1 MNGTMIQD
9 KLVRFAGVE
18 FECVDEGFGENMPV
32 DVVVR
37 PEDWYIFPDSDASQI
52 SGIVTSSIFKGVH
65 YEMVVEANGYEFI
78 VQDYHHFAVGEQVGL
93 LIKPFDIHIMKKERV
108 CNTFEGELI
117 DGTHVEFL
125 GCTFECLPVADIE
138 PGAKVKV
145 QVDFKDIILQ
155 DNEEDGTLTGD
166 VRFILYKGDHYHLT
180 VSSDWGEDI
189 FVDTN
194 DVWDNGDHVGISIL
208 PESIK
213 VTQVVES

>member
-1 MNGTMIQD
+1 
-9 KLVRFAGVE
+9 
-18 FECVDEGFGENMPV
+18 
-32 DVVVR
+32 
-37 PEDWYIFPDSDASQI
+37 
-52 SGIVTSSIFKGVH
+52 
-65 YEMVVEANGYEFI
+65 MVVETNGYEFI

-125 GCTFECLPVADIE
+125 GCTFECLPVVDIE
-138 PGAKVKV
+138 PGTKVKV

-194 DVWDNGDHVGISIL
+194 DIWDNGDHVGISIF

-213 VTQVVES
+213 ITQIVES